1 MNAVVYFDTSALA
14 KWYINESRS
23 DDVEEYIQQ
32 HGPVAVSDLTMVE
45 MRCLLSR
52 RRRDGS
58 LAGDADIRVWAA
70 FNEDV
75 RQKHLICHP
84 LPDKWA
90 EGAVNL
96 VSMLTAIPLRTLDA
110 VHLLVAKEIQAEA
123 LATADR
129 VMTAAAQAIGF
140 SVASFDAEV

>member
-14 KWYINESRS
+14 KWYINESKS
-23 DDVEEYIQQ
+23 DDVEDYIQQ

-45 MRCLLSR
+45 MRCLLAR

-58 LAGDADIRVWAA
+58 MPIDADIRVWAA
-70 FNEDV
+70 FNEDL
-75 RQKHLICHP
+75 RQKHLVCHS

-96 VSMLTAIPLRTLDA
+96 VSMLTDIPLRTLDA
-110 VHLLVAKEIQAEA
+110 VHLLIAREIQADVV
-123 LATADR
+123 ATADR
-129 VMTAAAQAIGF
+129 VMTAAAQAMRF
-140 SVASFDAEV
+140 SVVSFD